1 MAMVER
7 LSPTIKMK
15 KGKIDLKKIKEEA
28 KKGDYLYVLFDTP
41 RGECLIIPSKFSESW
56 WKKATEDDVHRV
68 KVC

>member
-1 MAMVER
+1 MGKRKR

-15 KGKIDLKKIKEEA
+15 KGKIDLKKIKEAAE
-28 KKGDYLYVLFDTP
+28 KDEYTYVLFDTP
-41 RGECLIIPSKFSESW
+41 RGECLVIPQKFGRSW